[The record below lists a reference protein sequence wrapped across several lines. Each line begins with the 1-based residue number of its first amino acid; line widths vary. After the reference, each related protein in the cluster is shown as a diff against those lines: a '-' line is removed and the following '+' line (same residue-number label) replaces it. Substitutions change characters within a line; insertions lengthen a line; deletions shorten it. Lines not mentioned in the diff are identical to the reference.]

1 MADSS
6 AAPEGPVWR
15 RSSAA
20 GAVDG
25 EAVEIAVLPAGD
37 VLLRTT
43 ASSAAG
49 LPPLRYTP
57 QEWRAFLAGVRAG
70 EFDTP

>member
-1 MADSS
+1 MSE
-6 AAPEGPVWR
+6 PEVLAWR

-20 GAVDG
+20 TGG

-43 ASSAAG
+43 AASAAG

-57 QEWRAFLAGVRAG
+57 EEWRAFLAGVRAG

>member
-1 MADSS
+1 MSDS
-6 AAPEGPVWR
+6 GDLVWR

-20 GAVDG
+20 AGGV
-25 EAVEIAVLPAGD
+25 AVEIAVLPAGD

-43 ASSAAG
+43 ASSAAVM
-49 LPPLRYTP
+49 PPLRYTP
-57 QEWRAFLAGVRAG
+57 EEWRAFLAGVRAG

>member
-1 MADSS
+1 MSDSG
-6 AAPEGPVWR
+6 PEGLVWR

-20 GAVDG
+20 AGG

-43 ASSAAG
+43 TSSAAG

-57 QEWRAFLAGVRAG
+57 EEWRAFLAGVRAG

>member
-1 MADSS
+1 MSDS
-6 AAPEGPVWR
+6 GDLVWR

-20 GAVDG
+20 AGG

-49 LPPLRYTP
+49 APPLRYTP
-57 QEWRAFLAGVRAG
+57 EEWRAFLAGVRAG